1 MAYTTGTTG
10 DRNIVNVNGNRYFAD
25 KKPVTP
31 ISKPKTTTNTYT
43 VSSGSSK
50 SSGSSGGT

>member
-1 MAYTTGTTG
+1 MAYTTGTVG

-31 ISKPKTTTNTYT
+31 INKPKTNTNTYSA
-43 VSSGSSK
+43 SSGSSK
-50 SSGSSGGT
+50 SSGGSGGT